1 MDEPESC
8 LPVCAVN
15 MQQVLNPPESELY
28 HNDANIAPP
37 KSELYRILNAF
48 QNSHDYGVYVC
59 QKFRDPR
66 RHYIDSYYG
75 EVADEAFGVV
85 ELSALIGK
93 PGEPLTEQARQEFTR
108 FASTLRELAER
119 IEYIVH

>member
-1 MDEPESC
+1 M
-8 LPVCAVN
+8 
-15 MQQVLNPPESELY
+15 
-28 HNDANIAPP
+28 
-37 KSELYRILNAF
+37 
-48 QNSHDYGVYVC
+48 YVC

-93 PGEPLTEQARQEFTR
+93 PGEPLTEQARHEFTR

-119 IEYIVH
+119 IEHIVH

>member
-8 LPVCAVN
+8 LPVCTVN
-15 MQQVLNPPESELY
+15 LNPVQVPIS
-28 HNDANIAPP
+28 NPP

-93 PGEPLTEQARQEFTR
+93 PGEPLTEQARHEFTR

-119 IEYIVH
+119 IEHIVH